1 VLQLSVTAGHRAGGL
16 KQKLLTAKVAKKGR
30 EARKEKRL
38 TARARTGEEKN
49 NAADEKARTWQQCL
63 RELCE
68 PLRTLRLKAFS
79 LKARSSQLTS

>member
-38 TARARTGEEKN
+38 TARE
-49 NAADEKARTWQQCL
+49 Q
-63 RELCE
+63 
-68 PLRTLRLKAFS
+68 
-79 LKARSSQLTS
+79 